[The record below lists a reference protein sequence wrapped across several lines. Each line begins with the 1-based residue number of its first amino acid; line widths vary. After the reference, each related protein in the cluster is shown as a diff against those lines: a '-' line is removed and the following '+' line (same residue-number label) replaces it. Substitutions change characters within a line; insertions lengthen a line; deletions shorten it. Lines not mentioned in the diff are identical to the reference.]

1 MSVCVCVC
9 AVPVVKLTFQKE
21 RHFVVLYVQPNCQ
34 VRYVRRCCIAIV
46 CVRGGSYTLPLTGYQ

>member
-9 AVPVVKLTFQKE
+9 VCMRVRAVPVVKLTFQKE

-34 VRYVRRCCIAIV
+34 VRYA
-46 CVRGGSYTLPLTGYQ
+46 GAA